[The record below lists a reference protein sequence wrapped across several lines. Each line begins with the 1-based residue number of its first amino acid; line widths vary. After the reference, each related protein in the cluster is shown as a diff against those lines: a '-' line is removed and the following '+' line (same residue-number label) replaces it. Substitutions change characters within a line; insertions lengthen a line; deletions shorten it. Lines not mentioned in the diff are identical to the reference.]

1 MSCTED
7 SAGGDGVAGADSR
20 NAQQF
25 GNAGVE
31 RSAFA
36 AGDTGPQTELL
47 LLLLQNPLESHSIA
61 AAAVRAVAAVRCS
74 AAAGCGLLRLRS
86 ESADRWNPSEA
97 TSKMKS
103 KI

>member
-20 NAQQF
+20 NAQQL
-25 GNAGVE
+25 GNAAGVG

-36 AGDTGPQTELL
+36 AGDTGPQPELL
-47 LLLLQNPLESHSIA
+47 LLLLQNPLESHSI
-61 AAAVRAVAAVRCS
+61 AAVRAVAAVRCS

-97 TSKMKS
+97 TSKTNS

>member
-7 SAGGDGVAGADSR
+7 SEGGDGVAGADSR

-36 AGDTGPQTELL
+36 AGDTGPQPELL
-47 LLLLQNPLESHSIA
+47 LLLLQNPLESHSI
-61 AAAVRAVAAVRCS
+61 AAVRAVAAVRCS

-97 TSKMKS
+97 TSKTNS